1 MKLFLDRNKTLLPRI
16 DTIYFLVRALTFVG
30 LVWFMAVGEKYRAE
44 PLLWLI
50 ISTTYLAHL
59 TIFGLA
65 IRKRFDLKTAYLSSI
80 IYDLFFIPLYILSTG
95 GEESSFF
102 LLYYLTVSVAS
113 YLLNVW
119 IAGGIACVITAVYLF
134 IIRSEMT
141 VANSFD
147 LSIRLGLLWA
157 LYLGIVYVSDFLR
170 KSEIRLIKL
179 FDTLNMR
186 TQELERS
193 QAQLEMIYENTRIL
207 AAILDTDGVVREVM
221 RIMSSTL
228 QYQTCGVI
236 FRDKW
241 GHFYYRARA
250 VEGKQNFHLKA
261 IEIGESDLVG
271 RVAHQHEPIRMKD
284 VSDRDDYVPL
294 SEHTRAAMVVPMT
307 SHGHTNGLLLAE
319 NDTADQFKER
329 DVQFLSIVARSAA
342 LALENAELHKRM
354 EELTIIDELT
364 ETFNY
369 RYFIQKLQEEKK
381 RAMRYDLPVSLIM
394 VDIDWFKK
402 LNDSYGHEVGN
413 IVLKELS
420 RIIKKCIRDVD
431 IFARYGGEEFVI
443 ILPQTPLSEASAIGE
458 RIRET
463 VEKTIFDGGSA
474 GKLKITVSV
483 GVSSFP
489 ENGKSQEDLVSVA
502 DQALYRAKGSGKNL
516 VCTI

>member
-16 DTIYFLVRALTFVG
+16 DIIYFLVRVLILGG
-30 LVWFMAVGEKYRAE
+30 LLWFMVVGGKFETE
-44 PLLWLI
+44 PLIWSLVAG
-50 ISTTYLAHL
+50 TYLAHL
-59 TIFGLA
+59 VVFYIAVTQ
-65 IRKRFDLKTAYLSSI
+65 KFDIKVAYLSSI
-80 IYDLFFIPLYILSTG
+80 AYDLFFIPLYILSTG
-95 GEESSFF
+95 GLESSFY
-102 LLYYLTVSVAS
+102 LLYYLTVSVAA
-113 YLLNVW
+113 YLLTFW
-119 IAGGIACVITAVYLF
+119 LAGVIVAAITAVYML
-134 IIRSEMT
+134 IIWGDIT

-157 LYLGIVYVSDFLR
+157 LYLGIAYVSDYLR
-170 KSEIRLIKL
+170 KSETRLIKL

-186 TQELERS
+186 TSELERS

-241 GHFYYRARA
+241 GSFYYRARA

-261 IEIGESDLVG
+261 MEIQPTDLVQK
-271 RVAHQHEPIRMKD
+271 VADQHEPVRLKNIKD
-284 VSDRDDYVPL
+284 REDYRGL
-294 SEHTRAAMVVPMT
+294 DAKARSIMIVPMT
-307 SHGHTNGLLLAE
+307 SHGHTNGLLIAE
-319 NDTADQFKER
+319 DNEPDKFKER
-329 DVQFLSIVARSAA
+329 DVQFMSIVARSAA
-342 LALENAELHKRM
+342 LALENSELHKRT
-354 EELTIIDELT
+354 EELTTIDELT

-402 LNDSYGHEVGN
+402 LNDSYGHEIGN
-413 IVLKELS
+413 VVLRELS

-431 IFARYGGEEFVI
+431 IFARYGGEEFVV
-443 ILPQTPLSEASAIGE
+443 ILPQTPQSEASTIGE

-463 VEKTIFDGGSA
+463 VQNTEINCGHA
-474 GKLKITVSV
+474 GKIRITVSV